1 MDVWIR
7 RNGVQILESEVFAD
21 SVSAKREWQKIL

>member
-7 RNGVQILESEVFAD
+7 RNGVKFLESEVFAD
-21 SVSAKREWQKIL
+21 SVSAKREWRNIL